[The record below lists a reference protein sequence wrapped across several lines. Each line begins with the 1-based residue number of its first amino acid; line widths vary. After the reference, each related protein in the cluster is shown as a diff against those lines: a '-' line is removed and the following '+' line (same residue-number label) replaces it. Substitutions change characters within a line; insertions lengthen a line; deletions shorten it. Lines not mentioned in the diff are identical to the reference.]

1 MCFASKAKEV
11 MVPPAPPP
19 PEQVTESS
27 NAADVKK
34 AQDKAAAQAKLAKGT
49 SSTVLTGPMGDT
61 SAPELKKKTLLGS

>member
-1 MCFASKAKEV
+1 MCMGSKPKTAEL
-11 MVPPAPPP
+11 PPAPPP
-19 PEQVTESS
+19 PEQVTESN